1 MLSVAHLAPVM
12 QTVLTTDADDA
23 ARDTGFIQRQRK
35 LTGSVFVRTLVFG
48 WLEDPSASIESLAQV
63 CSDLLGVPI
72 APSSLD
78 ERFTPPAADC
88 LAAVLCQ
95 ALEHVLTAR
104 PAAVPLLRRFNGVH
118 IQDSSTVSLPAALAP
133 YLPGCG
139 GSTPDAGAAA
149 LKLQVRWELSGC
161 ALEGLTWHAGR
172 SADTKAELSREFL
185 PPGALRV
192 ADLGYFDLDTL
203 QDYDAQGVYFLS
215 RLPSRSVLYD
225 GQGKKWRLAAFLAA
239 VQGDQVDEQVEVG
252 AKKRLPA
259 RLLAVRVPA
268 EVAQK
273 RRERLRKT
281 AKKKGRKVSAERL
294 ALCEWTVY
302 ITNAPAEKLSLQE
315 ALALGRARW
324 QIELLFK
331 LWKSEGHIDES
342 RGKRPWRVL
351 CEVFAKLLGMVVQHW
366 ILLTAGP
373 LLGRSAVKAAR
384 QVRKFALRLAE
395 AVGVGRQLRQLL
407 RQLQRRLQRV
417 SRIKK
422 RRRDPSTLQI
432 LLNPEQMT
440 FSDRRKT

>member
-48 WLEDPSASIESLAQV
+48 WLEDPSASVESLTQT
-63 CSDLLGVPI
+63 CSALGIDL

-78 ERFTPPAADC
+78 ERFTPQAADC

-118 IQDSSTVSLPAALAP
+118 IQDSTTVSLPAALAP
-133 YLPGCG
+133 FLPGCG
-139 GSTPDAGAAA
+139 GSTPEDGAAA

-161 ALEGLTWHAGR
+161 ALEGLSWHAGR
-172 SADTKAELSREFL
+172 SADTKAELSRQFL

-203 QDYDAQGVYFLS
+203 QDYDQQGVYFLS
-215 RLPSRSVLYD
+215 RLPSRTVVYD

-239 VQGDQVDEQVEVG
+239 VQGDKVDEQVEVG

-259 RLLAVRVPA
+259 RLLAQRVPA

-273 RRERLRKT
+273 RRERLLKT

-294 ALCEWTVY
+294 TLCEWTVY
-302 ITNAPAEKLSLQE
+302 ITNAPAEKLSLLE

-324 QIELLFK
+324 QIELLFR
-331 LWKSEGHIDES
+331 LWKSEGHLDES

-366 ILLTAGP
+366 VLLTAGP

-384 QVRKFALRLAE
+384 QVRKFALRLAQS
-395 AVGVGRQLRQLL
+395 VGVGRQLRRLL

-422 RRRDPSTLQI
+422 RRRDPATIQI